1 MKADVKRD
9 NEGNQ
14 TVYIYNDEGEVI
26 SEQVTRVNPVSDIPV
41 LDKKDKIIQIQN
53 SLFYLPNYD
62 ECFLQ
67 KCIYNANDYFGKKE
81 LIAMGSYMNEDSFVI
96 DIGAN
101 IGNHTLYFANEC
113 HVRKIYAFEPVPYT
127 YEVLVKNIEIN
138 RLENKV
144 STFCMG
150 MSDSV
155 TDAVIKIYD
164 LKNIGGTR
172 LKPAETGGIKLVT
185 LDSLNIDEKIDFI
198 KIDVE
203 TMDREVLHGSKE
215 TIIKYKPVVCVESF
229 DSEYKETKAFLE
241 SLGYKL
247 EHELPCCEYIFIP
260 V

>member
-1 MKADVKRD
+1 MKSDVKRD

-14 TVYIYNDEGEVI
+14 TVYIYNDNGEVI
-26 SEQVTRVNPVSDIPV
+26 SEQVTKANPISDIPV
-41 LDKKDKIIQIQN
+41 VDKKDKIIQIQN

-62 ECFLQ
+62 ECLVQ
-67 KCIYNANDYFGKKE
+67 KCIYGANDYFSKKE
-81 LIAMGSYMNEDSFVI
+81 LITMGSYMNEDSFVI

-101 IGNHTLYFANEC
+101 IGNHTLFFANEC

-127 YEVLVKNIEIN
+127 YEILAKNIEIN
-138 RLENKV
+138 HLENRV

-155 TDAVIKIYD
+155 TGAVIKLYD
-164 LKNIGGTR
+164 LKNLGGTR

-203 TMDREVLHGSKE
+203 AMDNEVLHGSKE
-215 TIIKYKPVVCVESF
+215 TITKYKPVICIESF
-229 DSEYKETKAFLE
+229 DAEYKETKAFLE
-241 SLGYKL
+241 GLGYKL

-260 V
+260 A